1 MQLNH
6 NPSLFGLLLILGML
20 TVIMIIE
27 WNTPK
32 ELPPSWHL
40 IGELKEENP
49 IVRVQTF
56 PLFVESGRVLILVL
70 HK

>member
-1 MQLNH
+1 
-6 NPSLFGLLLILGML
+6 
-20 TVIMIIE
+20 MIIE